1 MPETPGNRAHSFSK
15 PKTGKEK
22 EEEMDARPS
31 YCQITSRP
39 LTELELFWTSSECD
53 SLVL

>member
-22 EEEMDARPS
+22 EEEIDVRLS
-31 YCQITSRP
+31 YAKFP
-39 LTELELFWTSSECD
+39 ADF
-53 SLVL
+53 